1 VLAYARSLIDTGAAQ
16 APPAPPTRL
25 MADLDVQ
32 PDDEHDQAPNYTL
45 GEMILWLVGILAIPL
60 VPILMVWFFTPWSGM

>member
-1 VLAYARSLIDTGAAQ
+1 MPRHARTLSD
-16 APPAPPTRL
+16 
-25 MADLDVQ
+25 MADLDVERDEAYPP
-32 PDDEHDQAPNYTL
+32 PDYTV

>member
-1 VLAYARSLIDTGAAQ
+1 MKRQPGRIQMAH
-16 APPAPPTRL
+16 PTVDRN
-25 MADLDVQ
+25 D
-32 PDDEHDQAPNYTL
+32 PDHPEPDYSV